1 MLCAAALFCV
11 MSAMGDN
18 PRHVR
23 LEELQVKPK
32 KEKYSKKNNPAVD
45 FVRRLMQTRRLTDP
59 RERNQ
64 YYSYGKYERFNL
76 GLLDFKLDT
85 ARRFGFINEYMDTSA
100 LSGRSVLNLTVKEKL
115 SDHYFRRD
123 PAAEKEVVRAVSRH
137 GIDDLANDDESVQTL
152 ISDVFREVD
161 IYDSDVAMLRT
172 RFPSPLGR
180 VAVDFYKFFLTDTV
194 PDEEGPDSLVVL
206 TFVPKNP
213 AMQAFN
219 GKIYVVKGDS
229 SMFIRRAVL
238 NVPSVANVNFLTRMT
253 IDQEYRRAPHD
264 GSRLKVKDE
273 MTAEFNVLTQ
283 SVSG

>member
-11 MSAMGDN
+11 MSATGDN

-32 KEKYSKKNNPAVD
+32 KEKYSKKDNPAVD

-100 LSGRSVLNLTVKEKL
+100 LSGRNVLNLTVKEKL

-180 VAVDFYKFFLTDTV
+180 VA
-194 PDEEGPDSLVVL
+194 EIG
-206 TFVPKNP
+206 
-213 AMQAFN
+213 
-219 GKIYVVKGDS
+219 
-229 SMFIRRAVL
+229 RASCRERV
-238 NVPSVANVNFLTRMT
+238 
-253 IDQEYRRAPHD
+253 
-264 GSRLKVKDE
+264 
-273 MTAEFNVLTQ
+273 
-283 SVSG
+283 